1 MEDVKYT
8 DLNDNDLSVYIY
20 LGILSQERTFLLK
33 QKNGLMTDCKNTG
46 YRLCEETY
54 MSPFDYLN
62 LINEVSHTYVKERVT
77 ENTITF
83 FGTESGVRLHFHLT
97 YN

>member
-1 MEDVKYT
+1 MDDFKYT

-46 YRLCEETY
+46 YICEETY

-62 LINEVSHTYVKERVT
+62 LINEVLLTDFKERVT
-77 ENTITF
+77 EITITSF
-83 FGTESGVRLHFHLT
+83 KRW
-97 YN
+97 